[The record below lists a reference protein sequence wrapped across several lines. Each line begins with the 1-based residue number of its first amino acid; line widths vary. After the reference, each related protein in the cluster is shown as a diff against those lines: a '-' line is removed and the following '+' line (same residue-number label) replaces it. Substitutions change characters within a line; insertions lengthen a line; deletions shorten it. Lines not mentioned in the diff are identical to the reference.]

1 MQPNLHQS
9 EGNPALVEF
18 RLQKLEES
26 QIRMTEQLER
36 IASGVTEIKT
46 KLEIESK
53 QPTACGEHRERL
65 DSFEKKLER
74 VNDKVNWIT
83 GLGVGIGIAWQ
94 VIKEKFLKL

>member
-1 MQPNLHQS
+1 MSQPHIQS
-9 EGNPALVEF
+9 EGNPALVEY

-26 QIRMTEQLER
+26 QAKITEQLVN

-46 KLEIESK
+46 KLEI
-53 QPTACGEHRERL
+53 QPTACGEHKERL
-65 DSFEKKLER
+65 ESFEKKLER

>member
-1 MQPNLHQS
+1 MSQPHIQS
-9 EGNPALVEF
+9 EGNSALVEY

-26 QIRMTEQLER
+26 QAKITEQLEH

-46 KLEIESK
+46 KLEI

>member
-1 MQPNLHQS
+1 MSQPHIQS

-26 QIRMTEQLER
+26 QIRMTEQLEH

-46 KLEIESK
+46 KLEI
-53 QPTACGEHRERL
+53 QPIACGEHRERL

-74 VNDKVNWIT
+74 VNDKVSWIT